1 MKKLFCVFG
10 LIAAAGIP
18 AMAQNK
24 TVAPKNVQAQE
35 IPLRTYFGSK
45 MNEFSAYMTRKSE
58 KLAHTALL
66 DMKGMVQKR
75 MTEEKESIAKLSEA
89 DRIEMKKKIETQNFL
104 LNDITRLSSDLNK
117 NGDAIYDKLKT
128 LHQTL

>member
-1 MKKLFCVFG
+1 MKKLFFVFG

-24 TVAPKNVQAQE
+24 TVAPKNVQTQE
-35 IPLRTYFGSK
+35 IPLKTYFGSK

-58 KLAHTALL
+58 KLAQTALL

-75 MTEEKESIAKLSEA
+75 MTEEKESIAGLNEA
-89 DRIEMKKKIETQNFL
+89 GRIEMKKTIETQNFL
-104 LNDITRLSSDLNK
+104 LNDVIKLSSDLNK

>member
-24 TVAPKNVQAQE
+24 TVTPKNVQAQE

-45 MNEFSAYMTRKSE
+45 MNEFSAFMTRKSE
-58 KLAHTALL
+58 KLAQTALQ

-104 LNDITRLSSDLNK
+104 LNDITTMSSDLNK
-117 NGDAIYDKLKT
+117 NSAAIYDKLKT